1 MLRAVLLSAASL
13 LLVSCATIPTGAKVV
28 AEAKEALDGTP
39 LCCKDLSTAPRSPLP
54 LAPVTLQIDKK
65 SPAFDFGGNKAF
77 FVLHELPAYER
88 PYSIFLTSQ
97 AAGTQQ
103 DIAVFIPRVAMYDAN
118 FNVTRYFDEKS
129 LRNRGN
135 NLERTVFINPANQH
149 ERYIAIYGSDLSAS
163 IERAYSMVTVQT
175 VSTGLVAFNLYSGI
189 DGKSV
194 LRSSPAGGLQI
205 EVQGL
210 VPEKK

>member
-1 MLRAVLLSAASL
+1 MSRAVLLAAASL
-13 LLVSCATIPTGAKVV
+13 LLVSCATVPPGIKVV
-28 AEAKEALDGTP
+28 AEAKEALDSTP
-39 LCCKDLSTAPRSPLP
+39 LCCTGLATAPRTPLP
-54 LAPVTLQIDKK
+54 LAPTTIQIDKK

-77 FVLHELPAYER
+77 FVLHELPAYAQ

-103 DIAVFIPRVAMYDAN
+103 DVAIFIPRVAMYDAN
-118 FNVTRYFDEKS
+118 FKVTRYFDEKS

-135 NLERTVFINPANQH
+135 NLERTVFINTANQQ

-175 VSTGLVAFNLYSGI
+175 VSTGLYSFNLYSGV

-210 VPEKK
+210 APEKK